1 MTFGFY
7 LAIIVGLAVIFG
19 AVVWPRILKQ
29 KKAREEREAQEAE
42 ERKKAAAEA
51 QAKIDAERKSM
62 SEYPPIFRGRSM
74 TEREIHARITGT
86 KFFGQD

>member
-7 LAIIVGLAVIFG
+7 LAILVVLGVIFG

-29 KKAREEREAQEAE
+29 KKDRE
-42 ERKKAAAEA
+42 ERKKAAVEV

-62 SEYPPIFRGRSM
+62 GEYPPIMRGRSM
-74 TEREIHARITGT
+74 SEKEIHARITGT
-86 KFFGQD
+86 KFFGL